1 MRYLALIS
9 VATLVFGCN
18 SNSGGSGLNKK
29 SDLKLSDQGF
39 ASILRAG
46 TVEHRRTSTLAACSS
61 QIPNLISG
69 AQFNSILENGGSIAG
84 AISTPKTKSFRVDI
98 AADPEE
104 IRKKDGVVSCTYAE
118 VKLDKKS
125 IKSLQ
130 SAISKNQSS
139 YRSAKRNF
147 LSKRL
152 PLVQEAIEI
161 NEKIKLLSD
170 ELKSAT

>member
-9 VATLVFGCN
+9 VTTLIFGCS
-18 SNSGGSGLNKK
+18 SNFGGSELDKK
-29 SDLKLSDQGF
+29 SDLNPSAKGY
-39 ASILRAG
+39 ASIFRAG
-46 TVEHRRTSTLAACSS
+46 TAEYRRSSILAACSS

-69 AQFNSILENGGSIAG
+69 AQFNSILENGGSIAS
-84 AISTPKTKSFRVDI
+84 AISMPQTKSFRVDI
-98 AADPEE
+98 AANPEE
-104 IRKKDGVVSCTYAE
+104 IRKKNGAVSCTYAE

-125 IKSLQ
+125 IKALQ

-147 LSKRL
+147 LAKRL

-170 ELKSAT
+170 ELKSAS